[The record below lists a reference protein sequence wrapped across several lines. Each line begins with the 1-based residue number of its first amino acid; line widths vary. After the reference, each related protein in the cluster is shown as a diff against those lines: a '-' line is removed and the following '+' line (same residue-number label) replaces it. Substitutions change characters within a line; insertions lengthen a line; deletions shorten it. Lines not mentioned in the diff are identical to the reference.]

1 MGTLVGKLGLKVT
14 NVLAT
19 AQNLDNDKVALG
31 SWIGVCT
38 GPPSNAGG
46 TTVLNEATGGSP
58 AYARQETTWTPGTN
72 GSNTGSPVTLNLP
85 AGTYPYMIVC
95 QSSSGSTMVDWCT
108 LATPIMVTS
117 QAAVTLTPSS
127 STT

>member
-1 MGTLVGKLGLKVT
+1 MV

-19 AQNLDNDKVALG
+19 AQNLDNDLAGLG

-38 GPPSNAGG
+38 GPPG
-46 TTVLNEATGGSP
+46 TTSTVLNEATGGSP
-58 AYARQETTWTPGTN
+58 AYARQETTWTAGTN
-72 GSNTGSPVTLNLP
+72 GSHAGSQVVLNLP

-95 QSSSGSTMVDWCT
+95 SSSSGNNMVDWCI
-108 LATPIMVTS
+108 LPTPIMTS
-117 QAAVTLTPSS
+117 AQSAITLTPST